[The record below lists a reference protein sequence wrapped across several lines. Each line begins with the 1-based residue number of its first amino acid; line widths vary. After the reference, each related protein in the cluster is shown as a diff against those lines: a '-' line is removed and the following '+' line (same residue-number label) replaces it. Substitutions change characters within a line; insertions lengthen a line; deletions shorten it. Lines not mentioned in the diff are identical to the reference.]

1 MRPSATFKL
10 CVTEGESVQLNI
22 YISSTFADLEKH
34 RERVYRELRS
44 LRHDV
49 VAMEDYV
56 AADKRPL
63 DQCLEDVRN
72 ADVYI
77 GIFAWRYGYVP
88 ADGNPKKKSITELE
102 LREAERLGK
111 PCLIFVLKST
121 APWPPDMMDVTSG
134 ENGGGARIR
143 ALRDALQ
150 QERLVGLF
158 ETADELAT
166 KVLTA
171 LYRWQMDST
180 TAAGPPAPSPP
191 SPPPPSPPSTQ
202 TAPPAARASS
212 EERAKAR
219 EGYDLLWEPGSRLRV
234 RFLDGDPLMQRRVL
248 RLAQVWSAYA
258 NISFEPSDDEDAEIR
273 IAFDPMQ
280 GSWAYEGTRNLLVP
294 LRERTMNL
302 GWLRADSPIDEIEAV
317 VLHEFGH
324 VLGLA
329 HEHNNPDASLVWNKE
344 VVYEQMGGPPNHW
357 SKESVDRMYFHTW
370 PRDRFPFTK
379 PFDPQSISAFTIP
392 PEFTKGGVS
401 IGRNVMISPGDREF
415 ISRLYPYSD
424 APPPARPAAGRGRA
438 RGAKK
443 AAAKKTAG
451 KKVAAKKRGTKGRSK

>member
-1 MRPSATFKL
+1 MRPRAFQTPL
-10 CVTEGESVQLNI
+10 TGDVSVQLNI

-63 DQCLEDVRN
+63 DQCLQDVRA

-88 ADGNPKKKSITELE
+88 ADGNPKKKSITEME

-121 APWPPDMMDVTSG
+121 APWPPDMMDLTTG
-134 ENGGGARIR
+134 ENKRGDRIV
-143 ALRDALQ
+143 ALRNTLQ

-171 LYRWQMDST
+171 LYRWQMDSSF
-180 TAAGPPAPSPP
+180 TAGPQPPAP
-191 SPPPPSPPSTQ
+191 
-202 TAPPAARASS
+202 TALPG
-212 EERAKAR
+212 ERAKGR
-219 EGYDLLWEPGSRLRV
+219 EGSDLLWEPGSRLRV

-258 NISFEPSDDEDAEIR
+258 NISFEPSDDEDAEVR
-273 IAFDPMQ
+273 ISFDPTQ
-280 GSWAYEGTRNLLVP
+280 GSWSYEGTLNLKIP
-294 LRERTMNL
+294 SRERTMNL
-302 GWLRADSPIDEIEAV
+302 GWLRADSPIDEIESV

-329 HEHNNPDASLVWNKE
+329 HEHSNPDAGILWNKE
-344 VVYEQMGGPPNHW
+344 LVYKQMGGPPNNW
-357 SKESVDRMYFHTW
+357 SKETVDRHFFYTW

-392 PEFTKGGVS
+392 AEFTKGGLS

-424 APPPARPAAGRGRA
+424 AEAPARPPAVASKGRA

-443 AAAKKTAG
+443 AAAKK
-451 KKVAAKKRGTKGRSK
+451 RGSKGRGK

>member
-1 MRPSATFKL
+1 MRPRATFKL
-10 CVTEGESVQLNI
+10 HFTEEKSVPLNI

-34 RERVYRELRS
+34 RERVYKELRT
-44 LRHDV
+44 LRHNV

-63 DQCLEDVRN
+63 EQCLEDVRA

-88 ADGNPKKKSITELE
+88 ADDNRKKKSITELE

-111 PCLIFVLKST
+111 PCLIFVVKST
-121 APWPPDMMDVTSG
+121 APWPPDMMDVTTG
-134 ENGGGARIR
+134 ENEGGARIR
-143 ALRDALQ
+143 GLRDSLQ
-150 QERLVGLF
+150 KERLVGLF

-166 KVLTA
+166 KVLSA
-171 LYRWQMDST
+171 VYRWQMDSSA
-180 TAAGPPAPSPP
+180 AAGVVSGSSVAPAPA
-191 SPPPPSPPSTQ
+191 TQ
-202 TAPPAARASS
+202 AVPG
-212 EERAKAR
+212 ERAKAR
-219 EGYDLLWEPGSRLRV
+219 EGYDLLWEPGSQLRV

-258 NISFEPSDDEDAEIR
+258 NLSFEPSADEDAEVR
-273 IAFDPMQ
+273 ISFDQTQ
-280 GSWAYEGTRNLLVP
+280 GSWAYEGTTNLKIST
-294 LRERTMNL
+294 RERTMNL
-302 GWLRADSPIDEIEAV
+302 GWLHADSPIDEIESV

-329 HEHNNPDASLVWNKE
+329 HEHNNPDAGLAWNRE
-344 VVYEQMGGPPNHW
+344 VVYKQMGGPPNNW
-357 SKESVDRMYFHTW
+357 PKEHVDRLFFYTW

-424 APPPARPAAGRGRA
+424 AEPPAQPSAVAGKGRA
-438 RGAKK
+438 RAAKK
-443 AAAKKTAG
+443 AAG
-451 KKVAAKKRGTKGRSK
+451 KKRSSKSRGKK